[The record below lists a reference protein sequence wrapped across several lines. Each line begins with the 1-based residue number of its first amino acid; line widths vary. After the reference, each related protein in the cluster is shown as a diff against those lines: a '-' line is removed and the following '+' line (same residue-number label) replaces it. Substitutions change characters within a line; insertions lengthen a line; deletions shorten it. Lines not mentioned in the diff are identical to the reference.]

1 MQALSDDQ
9 QSAIFAFAWNGG
21 IVSST
26 NHFNIVHRCFN
37 EAVTGNINK
46 LMSCL
51 LSINPLKEGNN
62 EENLKTVELYSSVK
76 YHWMC

>member
-37 EAVTGNINK
+37 EAVTGNINR
-46 LMSCL
+46 LMSCFIVNK
-51 LSINPLKEGNN
+51 SIERGEK
-62 EENLKTVELYSSVK
+62 
-76 YHWMC
+76 